1 MSSDSGKPAQ
11 RPKAFVP
18 LRVVI
23 VGGGFAGTSAALA
36 VAREL
41 RGESG
46 VELHLVSDEN
56 YTVFQPML
64 PEVVAGGI
72 EPTHIVNPLRQL
84 CSGLRFHCARVVAID
99 WERRVLTLAEA
110 DGAGDGARRHELP
123 FDQLVLAPGQVVDLS
138 RLPGMAQHALPIK
151 TLGDAFH
158 LRNHVLSRLE
168 QAELEDDEAR
178 RRWLLTFVTIGG
190 GFSGVETAAEVHD
203 LVRRALPS
211 YPRARAT
218 GHRMVLVHSR
228 ELILNEL
235 DPKLGAFAQQTMAAR
250 GVEFRMGRRSLEAT
264 PEGVRLDDG
273 SFLAAGTLICTIG
286 NAPHPLLTRSPLPQ
300 EGGRVVTDEFLR
312 VPGFAGVFALG
323 DAAAVPDVRRG
334 GSCPPTAQYAV
345 RQGRTLGKNLIAS
358 LRHEPLQPFSFGG
371 LGQLAVVGHHCGVA
385 QLFGFKLSGT
395 LAWVLWRSV
404 YWAKLPSWVSRV
416 RVGLDWLLDV
426 VFPRDLTKFET
437 RRTEALAVSHY
448 RAGDC
453 LVREGERGDTFF
465 VMQKGRVEIVRADAD
480 AEQGECKLAE
490 KGPGESFGETA
501 LLTDAP
507 RNATVRAL
515 TAVDVL
521 TFRRGDF
528 QKLVASYG
536 VLREQME
543 RDLER
548 HAVVPQAAR
557 PAREPCLPPAVISE
571 R

>member
-1 MSSDSGKPAQ
+1 MADHADA
-11 RPKAFVP
+11 RPP
-18 LRVVI
+18 RRIVVL
-23 VGGGFAGTSAALA
+23 GGGFAGTAAAVELA
-36 VAREL
+36 RAL
-41 RGESG
+41 RGEPR
-46 VELHLVSDEN
+46 VEVVLVSEEN
-56 YTVFQPML
+56 YAVFQPML

-72 EPTHIVNPLRQL
+72 EPTHIVTSLRQL
-84 CSGLRFHCARVVAID
+84 GGGVRFRCARVHAID
-99 WERRVLTLAEA
+99 WARRVVTLADA
-110 DGAGDGARRHELP
+110 DSSRHHALP
-123 FDQLVLAPGQVVDLS
+123 YDQLVLALGQVVDLS
-138 RLPGMAQHALPIK
+138 RIPGMAQHALPIK

-178 RRWLLTFVTIGG
+178 RRWLLSFVTIGG

-211 YPRARAT
+211 YSRAQAT

-228 ELILNEL
+228 DVILNEL
-235 DPKLGAFAQQTMAAR
+235 DPALGAFAQRTMAAR
-250 GVEFRMGRRSLEAT
+250 GIEFALLRRSAEAT

-273 SFLAAGTLICTIG
+273 TFLAAGTVICTIG
-286 NAPHPLLTRSPLPQ
+286 NAPHPLITSSPLPQ
-300 EGGRVVTDEFLR
+300 QSGRVTTDACLR
-312 VPGFAGVFALG
+312 VTGHDGVFALG
-323 DAAAVPDVRRG
+323 DVAAVPDVVKG
-334 GSCPPTAQYAV
+334 GTCPPTAQYAV
-345 RQGRTLGKNLIAS
+345 RQGKTLARNVVAA
-358 LRHEPLQPFSFGG
+358 LRGEACEPFAFGG

-385 QLFGFKLSGT
+385 QLFGFKLSGF
-395 LAWVLWRSV
+395 LAWALWRGV
-404 YWAKLPSWVSRV
+404 YWAKLPSFVSKV
-416 RVGLDWLLDV
+416 RVGLDWLLDL
-426 VFPRDLTKFET
+426 VFPRDLTKFEV
-437 RRTEALAVSHY
+437 RRTEALATSHW

-465 VMQKGRVEIVRADAD
+465 VIQQGRVEIVRADGTASG
-480 AEQGECKLAE
+480 GERRLAE

-521 TFRRGDF
+521 TFRRTDF

-548 HAVVPQAAR
+548 HTVAPQVVPAPDPPAAPAAR
-557 PAREPCLPPAVISE
+557 
-571 R
+571 